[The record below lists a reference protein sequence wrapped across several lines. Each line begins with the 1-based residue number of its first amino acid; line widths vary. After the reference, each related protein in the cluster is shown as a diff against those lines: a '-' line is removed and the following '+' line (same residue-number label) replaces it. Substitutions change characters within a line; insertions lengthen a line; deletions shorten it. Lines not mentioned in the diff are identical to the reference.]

1 MNAKAVIQDVFSK
14 AFAEQIWTANTYS
27 VFPVTPMD
35 FSVGAVLPAV
45 FYMFRWGH
53 RRGKGKFSQTFGFGP
68 KKKAT
73 IFSVAG
79 GLTNGQP
86 DFATFDNEIKKNLI
100 GDLLLCHV
108 LDNKR
113 HEEGHDQE
121 VQRVFPTHYLSSW
134 IDLPDKIV
142 NLRFVPEMLVALL
155 ANQPDGRVLQRSTSP
170 TQFSVA
176 IGLEHNPLL
185 RIFAPGVSIM
195 GPEANVRADTV
206 DESVPLAVDQLLT
219 VRLAQLCGEA
229 PDKLRGAVS
238 EIPNN
243 WSINQRAAE
252 DFREDLSI
260 LLRSVGSR
268 VPRLTF
274 VPMLESLIGL
284 GLFNLFLG
292 TTASAVHWHK
302 TGRVFTHEQQQP
314 WPVFVDSAA
323 GADHALRRLSEE
335 SVEGINRLL
344 DEAPAALMS
353 VRILDAHGRDDDE
366 LRAHLPKGPDSIE
379 WLNLLGQVRFG
390 GHESAAFVLREL
402 SRKSNRLAERLTDEQ
417 GNPESI
423 ETLKSSTSDPVGRLA
438 DAICSLMG
446 PKPLRVR
453 YSQFLDSCL
462 QLDSPHGLGQKRRV
476 RLAKVVKGRATT
488 DVRSII
494 LSNTLLDTLVHR
506 HLCSDAAGAPVPL
519 SFARFLE
526 ILRERYGL
534 WVDHAPPGISPSEEE
549 LRRNRQTLE
558 RRLRDL
564 GLLAGVND
572 AESMKRLRPRY
583 HFGA

>member
-1 MNAKAVIQDVFSK
+1 M
-14 AFAEQIWTANTYS
+14 
-27 VFPVTPMD
+27 
-35 FSVGAVLPAV
+35 
-45 FYMFRWGH
+45 
-53 RRGKGKFSQTFGFGP
+53 
-68 KKKAT
+68 
-73 IFSVAG
+73 
-79 GLTNGQP
+79 
-86 DFATFDNEIKKNLI
+86 
-100 GDLLLCHV
+100 
-108 LDNKR
+108 
-113 HEEGHDQE
+113 
-121 VQRVFPTHYLSSW
+121 
-134 IDLPDKIV
+134 
-142 NLRFVPEMLVALL
+142 
-155 ANQPDGRVLQRSTSP
+155 
-170 TQFSVA
+170 
-176 IGLEHNPLL
+176 
-185 RIFAPGVSIM
+185 
-195 GPEANVRADTV
+195 
-206 DESVPLAVDQLLT
+206 
-219 VRLAQLCGEA
+219 
-229 PDKLRGAVS
+229 RGAVS

-284 GLFNLFLG
+284 GLFNLFIG
-292 TTASAVHWHK
+292 STASAVHWHK
-302 TGRVFTHEQQQP
+302 TGHVFTHEQQQP
-314 WPVFVDSAA
+314 WPIFVDTAA

-366 LRAHLPKGPDSIE
+366 LSVHLPKGPDSTE
-379 WLNLLGQVRFG
+379 WLNLLGQVRFER
-390 GHESAAFVLREL
+390 HESAAFVLREL
-402 SRKSNRLAERLTDEQ
+402 RRKSNRLADRLAEDQ
-417 GNPESI
+417 GNPEAI
-423 ETLKSSTSDPVGRLA
+423 ETLRSTTTDPVGRLA

-446 PKPLRVR
+446 PKPLRGR
-453 YSQFLDSCL
+453 YSRFLDSCL
-462 QLDSPHGLGQKRRV
+462 QLDSPHGLGRKRRV
-476 RLAKVVKGRATT
+476 RLAKVAKA

-506 HLCSDAAGAPVPL
+506 HLCGDVAGAAVPL

-534 WVDHAPPGISPSEEE
+534 WVDRAPPGISPSEEE
-549 LRRNRQTLE
+549 LRRNRLILE

-583 HFGA
+583 HFAT